1 MSIAAPSA
9 LIRILIV
16 DDTPTIRL
24 LFQRMFATSGVFD
37 VVGEAASGH
46 EGLELARQHQ
56 PDVILLDL
64 AMPVVDG
71 LHAIPLMIDSCP
83 DSLIIVLSG
92 FSADSS
98 GAQALA
104 LGAHA
109 YIEKRYRPDELLRQI
124 VDIYRSKM
132 ANRLTGV
139 TDPVVA
145 DRDVAD
151 RVVADR
157 VVAHRVVHESR
168 SLPPPSADAR
178 VDVHQ
183 PVVEAST
190 PIDLSTPIEPES
202 STRPQ
207 TSIEALAAVT
217 AHDLR
222 APLEIIVGFSEL
234 LATAY
239 AGQLDDEAREMIAS
253 IVSGV
258 HVMDGMLDGL
268 LVHCGLDAVE
278 ASVVEVSLDDVIR
291 SAIKHLGPLIEG
303 RNAVVTV
310 DPMPWVVGDPAQLQ
324 ILFQNLV
331 ANALTFVRPGAAPH
345 VHLTAGRIV
354 DGWRITVEDNG
365 IGIPAADRE
374 QIFGM
379 FVRLHPHGDDAGAG
393 IGLATSRRIID
404 THGGTIRAA
413 ENPTGGSRFVVDL
426 PDREPT
432 LSVSPTVAVD
442 SVDDSLDAAAEPTR
456 PLDILLVEDSTEHAK
471 LVRAL
476 LRRAP
481 APGYRLHHVVSLAD
495 ARHLL
500 ASSEMDCVLLDL
512 SLPDSRD
519 LDALSEL
526 RLAAP
531 MVAIVVITSSS
542 DEGLAFAA
550 VSQGAQDYL
559 VKGHLDSGHLFRAVR
574 WALQRKTL
582 ENELTRDALH
592 DPLTRLPNRTLML
605 DRLASALARS
615 ERSSKKVVVF
625 FIDLDGFKL
634 VNDRFGH
641 EAGDQFLIEM
651 AERLRG
657 AVRPHDTVARI
668 GGDEFVVICE
678 GFTGDEAEWRPLQE
692 RLTAAVEV
700 PMEIVGQSVSVSA
713 SVGLAV
719 GGRNSEPEAM
729 LRDADLAMYAVKRAR

>member
-37 VVGEAASGH
+37 VVGEAGSGH

-71 LHAIPLMIDSCP
+71 LHAIPLMVDSCP
-83 DSLIIVLSG
+83 DSLIVVLSG

-98 GAQALA
+98 AAQALA

-109 YIEKRYRPDELLRQI
+109 FIEKRYRPDELLRQI

-132 ANRLTGV
+132 ANRMTGAV
-139 TDPVVA
+139 DPVAV
-145 DRDVAD
+145 DH
-151 RVVADR
+151 VVHDH
-157 VVAHRVVHESR
+157 VVHDHVVHERR
-168 SLPPPSADAR
+168 SLPPPSANGR
-178 VDVHQ
+178 VDV
-183 PVVEAST
+183 PVPVIA
-190 PIDLSTPIEPES
+190 PPTPIEPES
-202 STRPQ
+202 STEPQ
-207 TSIEALAAVT
+207 TSVGAPAVVA

-222 APLEIIVGFSEL
+222 SPLEIIVGFSEL

-239 AGQLDDEAREMIAS
+239 AGQLDDEARDMLAS

-268 LVHCGLDAVE
+268 VVHCGLDAAE
-278 ASVVEVSLDDVIR
+278 PSVVEVSLDDVIR
-291 SAIKHLGPLIEG
+291 SAIKQLGPQIEG
-303 RNAVVTV
+303 RNAAVTV
-310 DPMPWVVGDPAQLQ
+310 DPMPWVVGDAAQLQ

-331 ANALTFVRPGAAPH
+331 ANSLKFVRPGDVPRVHITAA
-345 VHLTAGRIV
+345 RIV

-365 IGIPAADRE
+365 IGILAADRE

-379 FVRLHPHGDDAGAG
+379 FVRLHPHGDFAGAG
-393 IGLATSRRIID
+393 IGLATSRRIVD
-404 THGGTIRAA
+404 THGGTIRAD

-426 PDREPT
+426 PDREPMPG
-432 LSVSPTVAVD
+432 SSPTAAVVAGEGSVD
-442 SVDDSLDAAAEPTR
+442 SDGEPAR
-456 PLDILLVEDSTEHAK
+456 PLDILLVEDSIEHAK

-605 DRLASALARS
+605 DRLASALARA

-657 AVRPHDTVARI
+657 AVRPQDTVARI

>member
-24 LFQRMFATSGVFD
+24 LFQRMFTTSGVFE
-37 VVGEAASGH
+37 VVGEAASGN

-64 AMPVVDG
+64 AMPVVNG
-71 LHAIPLMIDSCP
+71 LHAIPLMVDGCP

-109 YIEKRYRPDELLRQI
+109 FIEKRYRPDELLRQI

-132 ANRLTGV
+132 ANRMTSV
-139 TDPVVA
+139 VEPVVVEPVVA
-145 DRDVAD
+145 ER
-151 RVVADR
+151 RG
-157 VVAHRVVHESR
+157 
-168 SLPPPSADAR
+168 LPPPSAHER
-178 VDVHQ
+178 
-183 PVVEAST
+183 VEA
-190 PIDLSTPIEPES
+190 PGPLIEPVPQIEPES
-202 STRPQ
+202 SIRAQ
-207 TSIEALAAVT
+207 TSIEAPAPVT

-222 APLEIIVGFSEL
+222 SPLEIVVGFSEL
-234 LATAY
+234 LASAY
-239 AGQLDDEAREMIAS
+239 AGQLDDEARDMIAS

-268 LVHCGLDAVE
+268 LVHCGLDAAE
-278 ASVVEVSLDDVIR
+278 ASVVEVSLDDVIH
-291 SAIKHLGPLIEG
+291 SAIKHLGPQIEG
-303 RNAVVTV
+303 RNAAVTV

-331 ANALTFVRPGAAPH
+331 ANALKFVRPGDLPR

-365 IGIPAADRE
+365 IGILAADRE

-379 FVRLHPHGDDAGAG
+379 FVRLHPHGDYAGAG
-393 IGLATSRRIID
+393 IGLATSRRIVD
-404 THGGTIRAA
+404 THGGTIRAE

-432 LSVSPTVAVD
+432 LSASHTAV
-442 SVDDSLDAAAEPTR
+442 VDGVDRSGDASGEPTR

-657 AVRPHDTVARI
+657 AVRPQDTVARI

-678 GFTGDEAEWRPLQE
+678 GFTSDDAEWRPLQE

-713 SVGLAV
+713 SVGLSV